1 TLQIFETGPAVIE
14 AETVWAALRGLETFS
29 QLVHLNKKV
38 NAFVVNVTSILD
50 YPTYSHRGILL
61 DSARHFLPVKL
72 LKDNLDA
79 MSYNKFNV
87 FHWHIVDDQSWPLAM
102 VTYPNITKSAY
113 SPRHVYSLEDVQ
125 DVIEYARLRGIRV
138 IPEIDSPGHTG
149 AIGKAFPDILTHC
162 YKNGKR
168 DTPDYP
174 EHAARENLDPTN
186 PQTYRVMTNIFRE
199 IKHVFKDEYVHL
211 GMDEVY
217 YACWESSPEIKRFMN
232 YHNYTSVSQVENF
245 YVKKTLNN
253 LKRLGGK
260 YIIWQDPI
268 ENNVQVD
275 PDTIVQVWK
284 GNNWR
289 SVAPLVARKGHK
301 MLMSAFWYLDYIS
314 YAADW
319 KKYYE
324 ADPRGFEGMESEKD
338 LVVGG
343 EACLWGEYVD
353 ATNLIARLW

>member
-1 TLQIFETGPAVIE
+1 
-14 AETVWAALRGLETFS
+14 
-29 QLVHLNKKV
+29 
-38 NAFVVNVTSILD
+38 FVVNVTAVVD
-50 YPTYSHRGILL
+50 YPTYSYRGILL
-61 DSARHFLPVKL
+61 DSARHFLPVKI
-72 LKDNLDA
+72 LKQNLDA

-102 VTYPNITKSAY
+102 VTYPNLTQGAY
-113 SPRHVYSLEDVQ
+113 TPRHIYSLEEVQ

-149 AIGKAFPDILTHC
+149 ALGKAFPDILSHC

-186 PQTYRVMTNIFRE
+186 PQTYQVMTNIFRE
-199 IKHVFKDEYVHL
+199 IRNVFKDEYIHL

-217 YACWESSPEIKRFMN
+217 YACWKSSPEIRRFMEA
-232 YHNYTSVSQVENF
+232 HNFTSISQVEEY
-245 YVKKTLNN
+245 YVTRTLSNV
-253 LKRLGGK
+253 KRLGSK

-268 ENNVQVD
+268 ENDVQVD
-275 PDTIVQVWK
+275 RDTLVQVWK
-284 GNNWR
+284 GDWKQMAR
-289 SVAPLVARKGHK
+289 RVVRKGHK
-301 MLMSAFWYLDYIS
+301 MVLSTPWYLDYIS

-319 KKYYE
+319 KKYYT
-324 ADPRGFEGMESEKD
+324 ADPRDFSGTESEKQ

-343 EACLWGEYVD
+343 EACLWSEYVD
-353 ATNLIARLW
+353 ATNLIARLWPRASAVAERLWSSPSINDVEEAKYRLDEHRCRMRR